1 MMNIHEIVI
10 QNSHTKERLEAADK
24 AALIKYA
31 LHLQAI
37 LKEIKSGIIKV
48 DE

>member
-1 MMNIHEIVI
+1 MMKINGLMIH
-10 QNSHTKERLEAADK
+10 NSHTKERLEAAEK
-24 AALIKYA
+24 TELVRYA

-37 LKEIKSGIIKV
+37 LQEIKSGIIKV